1 MDFVVMGIKS
11 QLLPN
16 VKQEIEC
23 IAEMGCLEGVGK
35 LKPVLLETEDVQ
47 LLLVETAI
55 ELITMTSEAAL
66 VEMMPDGCH
75 RLDELHTFE
84 TVIDYLVQI
93 LIDGKEADGVQGWKH
108 IVEYDAFLLVL
119 GGETVKEQRL
129 NEWLFKLLDGYQHR
143 WGIDKHLSL
152 LDMRV
157 GNYQV
162 GTFESLAEIG
172 RHGDAALHD
181 VGLKAQWA
189 SGVGNIECR
198 EGERVSP
205 YPYINL
211 LTFHFHTLATHIAKS
226 PAATKARMI
235 FVCLSLI
242 CITGDKGTNNFANYK
257 IIRKFV
263 AEMIQDELKYRILQ
277 TFGFTPTP
285 EQHHALD
292 VFATFMMDR
301 DDHVVMILRGS
312 AGTGKTTLAGAIVK
326 AMTVLKQKMILLAPT
341 GRAAKVF
348 SLNAGHAAY
357 TIHRRIYRQK
367 SAGDLSS
374 FNLNDNLNRDTL
386 FIIDEAS
393 MIANQGYGESAFGS
407 GCLLDDL
414 MQFVYNGQNCRMLLV
429 GDKAQLPPVG
439 EDESP
444 ALLADV
450 LRCYG
455 MRVYECDLNQVLRQS
470 EASGILWNATVI
482 RQMITHEE
490 MTQLPRIRFQGFAD
504 IQEVPGSE
512 LIEALADSYN
522 KVGLDDTMVITR
534 SNKRA
539 NIYNQGIRNM
549 VLDRED
555 ELCRGDQL
563 MIVKNN
569 YYWVEKFTDDSL
581 RFTDDYSKGSER
593 LASKSSVNCKPLTV
607 NKISFLANGDIA
619 VVQRVRNVHELFGF
633 RFAEV
638 TMLFPDYDD
647 YELTA
652 IVILDTL
659 TSEAPALTHDQQ
671 EQLYNAVLEDYA
683 DISNKADRI
692 KKLKSDRYYNA
703 LQIKFAYAVTCHKAQ
718 GGQWSHVYLDQGY
731 MTDDM
736 LTPDYIHWLYTAF
749 TRATEKLFLVNWP
762 KTQTDV
768 ITRE

>member
-1 MDFVVMGIKS
+1 MGIES
-11 QLLPN
+11 QLFPYI
-16 VKQEIEC
+16 KQEIER
-23 IAEMGCLEGVGK
+23 IAEMGCLEGVSK
-35 LKPVLLETEDVQ
+35 LKSVLLETEDVQ

-55 ELITMTSEAAL
+55 ELITVTSETAL
-66 VEMMPDGCH
+66 VEMMPDGRH
-75 RLDELHTFE
+75 RLDELHTFK
-84 TVIDYLVQI
+84 TVIEYLVQI
-93 LIDGKEADGVQGWKH
+93 LVDSKETDGIESRQH
-108 IVEYDAFLLVL
+108 IVEYDAFLFVL
-119 GGETVKEQRL
+119 GRETVIEQRL
-129 NEWLFKLLDGYQHR
+129 NECLFELLDGYQNR

-152 LDMRV
+152 LDV
-157 GNYQV
+157 GVGSHQV
-162 GTFESLAEIG
+162 STFEGLAEIG
-172 RHGDAALHD
+172 RHRDTALHD

-189 SGVGNIECR
+189 SGVANIECR

-205 YPYINL
+205 YPYIDL

-292 VFATFMMDR
+292 VFAAFMMDR
-301 DDHVVMILRGS
+301 DDHVVIILRGS

-455 MRVYECDLNQVLRQS
+455 MKVFECDLNQVLRQS

-504 IQEVPGSE
+504 IQKVPGGE
-512 LIEALADSYN
+512 LIEALADSYS

-768 ITRE
+768 ITIN